1 MDILSNFDSGE
12 IASPLNTYCPLC
24 NHRRNDGCKQSRD
37 GQGWLCLRST
47 SEELTG
53 EDGVRYLRTKALRDQ
68 MGGLYL
74 PAKERIPVRPDRPQT
89 VAADHRLIHR
99 LIWDHASE
107 ELGGRFRQKL
117 TDAAIQDTYYSRYL
131 TTEAIASI
139 ESTIEKDRIQ
149 KDHPRVYN
157 VDQMEAS
164 GFFWENRGMQSPRW
178 RLKIPV
184 GRVLSTFNL
193 QGEFIGIR
201 ANPEVPL
208 WVKKKNKKAKE
219 LQYLQAA
226 RVPPCS
232 KKNDKKTEELEE
244 LKYLQAAGVPLHPYI
259 PRATRERLH
268 QLWANDERYLLVI
281 TEGEDTTEAPAQNL
295 ERLGG
300 LPVVFIG
307 LPGVEGWQGASKS
320 GLLHPELQ
328 RVLARAA
335 QLVLAFDSDIMAKK
349 EVRSAMVR
357 LSNAVMSQLG
367 GRLIPLAA
375 NWPQVLRTE
384 TTLDAKKYGLDDL
397 IGEWVRRGA
406 DVQAVF
412 EKLLAP
418 EQALMVKR
426 TWQRKG
432 TPWTVESLPPLLTV
446 EEAYQATE
454 QSVKEWLTQEGVP
467 RRVIATTPGVGKTE
481 AVARGLFSK
490 MQAWSATGHGVTAH
504 QLQQQIQ
511 VLEGRK
517 NPLITEIE
525 RYGLLKE
532 IREKRKELLHFYQ
545 ETLGGPLL
553 ALFPNLQALYEFQ
566 ARLRHLNGGVD
577 PNWLAIRVGREA
589 PDPTLANDLQ
599 IGHGSL
605 ICGHH
610 EPVSQ
615 VGNQRHS
622 PSALACSTC
631 FWGQAGRCG
640 FLDSI
645 KEAHLA
651 PVVLA
656 TAQAVLNASE
666 EITHFTQVIVDEDLP
681 HHLFEVTEVGQHL
694 PLLIRNLQYGLQ
706 YQFWE
711 ELYEQ
716 PTLEALLTVL
726 IELEVAQTRYRGAS
740 PQERLHISER
750 VTDWIDQER
759 IHPSLTRLRGLR
771 PLRLDMEKREVVAA
785 TYYPWE
791 RPRYQQTE
799 DGPYLHQATYG
810 EEQRLEFE
818 SIPLRVTDA
827 LLETLVQGLVE
838 GLAGANLTFEAVLEP
853 QNAASEGQR
862 TQIAPTASVRLHLY
876 RPHQHLIESLSQSR
890 ILNLDATPNRLLL
903 QAFFPDIQ
911 VEEHQ
916 CELNVEII
924 QFLSAPPGRIAD
936 ERLKDL
942 IPALKVWAKQG
953 PTLLMTHKKGAGL
966 LKQWTAQEPIEGLI
980 AMISA
985 QGESFPASYYGYHDR
1000 AFDDPRMKAAKTM
1013 VLAGAYVPN
1022 LGHLKRLSLM
1032 LQRFLALQ
1040 NRPLPA
1046 CASAQQPYRVQPY
1059 GPEGYELIEAS
1070 PDPLLG
1076 ELIFQERSA
1085 ALIQAINRPRPAR
1098 RADKLRVIL
1107 YRSDPLPAPYNR
1119 YVQVLGSVEELFG
1132 VALPL
1137 KNKAN
1142 AARLLEAWY
1151 RHGEMILAYFIK
1163 YKTLPSAREI
1173 QKLAGGSR
1181 GKAGSI
1187 TRALAWFSAQVL
1199 PHLPNETPSQNLLQQ
1214 ALAKAVQDFYSMDL
1228 VPRQEMLDEDALE
1241 DYWIERY
1248 RQGTA
1253 AQRVVTWL
1261 CTRRLAVELQQKLEA
1276 IQSFI
1281 EVVRALHKPF
1291 RSLPP

>member
-1 MDILSNFDSGE
+1 MH
-12 IASPLNTYCPLC
+12 SPTTTNRCPLC
-24 NHRRNDGCKQSRD
+24 NHRRNDGCKQSR
-37 GQGWLCLRST
+37 GGKGWLCLRS
-47 SEELTG
+47 SAEELTG
-53 EDGVRYLRTKALRDQ
+53 EDGVHYRRTKALRDQ

-89 VAADHRLIHR
+89 VTADHRLIHQ
-99 LIWDHASE
+99 LIWDTASE
-107 ELGGRFRQKL
+107 ELLGRFGQKL
-117 TDAAIQDTYYSRYL
+117 ADAAIQDTYYSRYL
-131 TTEAIASI
+131 SAKAIS
-139 ESTIEKDRIQ
+139 SLDRLVE
-149 KDHPRVYN
+149 HRLHTGVYN
-157 VDQMEAS
+157 EAQVQAS
-164 GFFWENRGMQSPRW
+164 GFFWKNRGMEGPRW
-178 RLKIPV
+178 QLKIPV
-184 GRVLSTFNL
+184 GRVLGVFNL
-193 QGEFIGIR
+193 QGQFVGLR

-208 WVKKKNKKAKE
+208 WIKKKSKKAKE
-219 LQYLQAA
+219 LKYLQSEFVDLRDNPA
-226 RVPPCS
+226 VPHQI
-232 KKNDKKTEELEE
+232 KKKEQKTEEL
-244 LKYLQAAGVPLHPYI
+244 KYIQAKGVPLHPYI
-259 PRATRERLH
+259 PKVTRERLH
-268 QLWANDERYLLVI
+268 QLWANDEPYLLVI

-300 LPVVFIG
+300 LPVIFIG
-307 LPGVEGWQGASKS
+307 LPGVEGWQGASVS

-328 RVLARAA
+328 RVLARAS

-349 EVRSAMVR
+349 EVRGAMVR
-357 LSNAVMSQLG
+357 LGSAVMKQLG

-375 NWPQVLRTE
+375 NWPQLLRSE
-384 TTLDAKKYGLDDL
+384 KELNAKKYGLDDL
-397 IGEWVRRGA
+397 LGECVRRGG

-412 EKLLAP
+412 ELLLAP

-432 TPWTVESLPPLLTV
+432 TPWTVDSLPPLLTV

-490 MQAWSATGHGVTAH
+490 MQAWSAAGHGVTAH

-517 NPLITEIE
+517 TPLMTEIE

-553 ALFPNLQALYEFQ
+553 ALFPNLQALHEFQ

-605 ICGHH
+605 ICAHH

-622 PSALACSTC
+622 PSALACSSC
-631 FWGQAGRCG
+631 FWGQEGRCG

-666 EITHFTQVIVDEDLP
+666 EITHFTQVIIDEDLP
-681 HHLFEVTEVGQHL
+681 HHLYEVTEVGQHL

-740 PQERLHISER
+740 PQERLHTGER
-750 VTDWIDQER
+750 ITDWLDRER

-853 QNAASEGQR
+853 QNAASEGQS
-862 TQIAPTASVRLHLY
+862 TQQTASVRLHLY
-876 RPHQHLIESLSQSR
+876 RPHQHLIEALAQSR
-890 ILNLDATPNRLLL
+890 VLNLDATPNRLLL
-903 QAFFPDIQ
+903 EAFFPDMQ
-911 VEEHQ
+911 VEEHL
-916 CELNVEII
+916 CKLNLEII
-924 QFLSAPPGRIAD
+924 QFLCAPPGRISD

-942 IPALKVWAKQG
+942 IPALRVWAKKG
-953 PTLLMTHKKGAGL
+953 PTLLMTHKKGASL
-966 LKQWTAQEPIEGLI
+966 LGQWTAQEPIEGLI
-980 AMISA
+980 TMSSA

-1000 AFDDPRMKAAKTM
+1000 AFDDPMMKTAKTM

-1032 LQRFLALQ
+1032 LQRFLAIQ

-1070 PDPLLG
+1070 TDSLLG
-1076 ELIFQERSA
+1076 ELIFQERTA
-1085 ALIQAINRPRPAR
+1085 ALLQAINRPRPAR
-1098 RADKLRVIL
+1098 RADTLQVML

-1119 YVQVLGSVEELFG
+1119 YVQVVGSVEELFG

-1151 RHGEMILAYFIK
+1151 RHGETILAFFVR
-1163 YKTLPSAREI
+1163 YKRVPSAREV

-1187 TRALAWFSAQVL
+1187 TRALAWFSSEVF
-1199 PHLPNETPSQNLLQQ
+1199 PNLPNETPSQNLLQQ

-1228 VPRQEMLDEDALE
+1228 APRQEMLDEDVLE

-1248 RQGTA
+1248 RQGNA

-1261 CTRRLAVELQQKLEA
+1261 CTRRLAVKLQQKLEA
-1276 IQSFI
+1276 IQSFV

-1291 RSLPP
+1291 RSSPP

>member
-1 MDILSNFDSGE
+1 MH
-12 IASPLNTYCPLC
+12 SPTTTNRCPLC
-24 NHRRNDGCKQSRD
+24 NHRRNDGCKASRD

-47 SEELTG
+47 AEELTG
-53 EDGVRYLRTKALRDQ
+53 EDGVRYRLTKALRDQ

-74 PAKERIPVRPDRPQT
+74 PAKERTPVRPDKPQT
-89 VAADHRLIHR
+89 VAADHRLIHQ
-99 LIWDHASE
+99 LIWETASE

-117 TDAAIQDTYYSRYL
+117 TDAAIQDAYYSRYL
-131 TTEAIASI
+131 SAEAIASI
-139 ESTIEKDRIQ
+139 ESKIEEGRLQ
-149 KDHPRVYN
+149 GVYN
-157 VDQMEAS
+157 VDQMKAS
-164 GFFWENRGMQSPRW
+164 GFFWENRGMQGPRW

-193 QGEFIGIR
+193 QGEFVGIR

-226 RVPPCS
+226 RVPPGS
-232 KKNDKKTEELEE
+232 KKKDKKTEELEE
-244 LKYLQAAGVPLHPYI
+244 LKYIQAKGVPLHPYI
-259 PRATRERLH
+259 PKATRERLN
-268 QLWANDERYLLVI
+268 QLWANDEPYLLVI

-295 ERLGG
+295 ERLRG

-328 RVLARAA
+328 RVLARAS

-375 NWPQVLRTE
+375 NWPQILRTE
-384 TTLDAKKYGLDDL
+384 TTLNAKKYGLDDL
-397 IGEWVRRGA
+397 LGEWVRRGA

-412 EKLLAP
+412 EQLLAP

-432 TPWTVESLPPLLTV
+432 TPWTVESLPTLLTV

-454 QSVKEWLTQEGVP
+454 QSVKEWLTQEGVL
-467 RRVIATTPGVGKTE
+467 RKVIATTPGVGKTE
-481 AVARGLFSK
+481 AVARQLFSK
-490 MQAWSATGHGVTAH
+490 MQAWSAAGHGLTAY

-517 NPLITEIE
+517 KVPLITEIE

-553 ALFPNLQALYEFQ
+553 ALFPNLQALHEFQ

-599 IGHGSL
+599 VGHGSL
-605 ICGHH
+605 VCAHH

-631 FWGQAGRCG
+631 FWGQEGRCG
-640 FLDSI
+640 FLDSL

-666 EITHFTQVIVDEDLP
+666 EITHFSQVIVDEDLP
-681 HHLFEVTEVGQHL
+681 HHLYEVTEVGQHL

-716 PTLEALLTVL
+716 ETLEALLTVFT
-726 IELEVAQTRYRGAS
+726 ELEVAQTRYRGAS
-740 PQERLHISER
+740 PQERLYSGER
-750 VTDWIDQER
+750 VSDWIDQER
-759 IHPSLTRLRGLR
+759 IHPSLIRLRGLR
-771 PLRLDMEKREVVAA
+771 PLRLDMEKRKVVAA

-791 RPRYQQTE
+791 RPRYQKDE
-799 DGPYLHQATYG
+799 DSSYYLHQVTYG
-810 EEQRLEFE
+810 EEQELAFE

-827 LLETLVQGLVE
+827 LLETLAQGVIG
-838 GLAGANLTFEAVLEP
+838 GLTGANLTFEAVLEP
-853 QNAASEGQR
+853 QNPASVDKP
-862 TQIAPTASVRLHLY
+862 TQIAQTASVRLHLY
-876 RPHQHLIESLSQSR
+876 RPHQHLIEALAQSR
-890 ILNLDATPNRLLL
+890 VLNLDATPNRLLL
-903 QAFFPDIQ
+903 QAFFPDMQ
-911 VEEHQ
+911 VEEHLCQ
-916 CELNVEII
+916 LNIEII
-924 QFLSAPPGRIAD
+924 QFLSAPPGRISD

-953 PTLLMTHKKGAGL
+953 PTLLMTHKKGASIL
-966 LKQWTAQEPIEGLI
+966 EQSTAQEPIEGLI

-1000 AFDDPRMKAAKTM
+1000 AFDDPAMKAAKTM

-1032 LQRFLALQ
+1032 LQRFLVLK

-1098 RADKLRVIL
+1098 RADKLQVML

-1119 YVQVLGSVEELFG
+1119 YVQVVGSVEELFG

-1151 RHGEMILAYFIK
+1151 RHGEMILAFFVK
-1163 YKTLPSAREI
+1163 YKRVPSAREV

-1187 TRALAWFSAQVL
+1187 TRALAWFSAHVL
-1199 PHLPNETPSQNLLQQ
+1199 PHLPNETSSQNLLQQ
-1214 ALAKAVQDFYSMDL
+1214 ALAKAAQDFYSMDL
-1228 VPRQEMLDEDALE
+1228 APRQEMLDEDALE

-1248 RQGTA
+1248 RQGNA

-1276 IQSFI
+1276 IQPFI

>member
-1 MDILSNFDSGE
+1 
-12 IASPLNTYCPLC
+12 
-24 NHRRNDGCKQSRD
+24 
-37 GQGWLCLRST
+37 
-47 SEELTG
+47 LTG

-74 PAKERIPVRPDRPQT
+74 PAKEPTKPNKAQPVT
-89 VAADHRLIHR
+89 ADHRLIHQ
-99 LIWDHASE
+99 LIWDTASE
-107 ELGGRFRQKL
+107 ELLGRFGQKL
-117 TDAAIQDTYYSRYL
+117 ADAAIQDTYYSRYL
-131 TTEAIASI
+131 SAKAIS
-139 ESTIEKDRIQ
+139 SLDRLVE
-149 KDHPRVYN
+149 HRLHTGVYN
-157 VDQMEAS
+157 EAQVQAS
-164 GFFWENRGMQSPRW
+164 GFFWKNRGMEGPRW
-178 RLKIPV
+178 QLKIPV
-184 GRVLSTFNL
+184 GRVLGIFNL
-193 QGEFIGIR
+193 QGQFVGLR

-208 WVKKKNKKAKE
+208 RIKKKSQKAK
-219 LQYLQAA
+219 
-226 RVPPCS
+226 
-232 KKNDKKTEELEE
+232 E
-244 LKYLQAAGVPLHPYI
+244 LKYLQSEFVDLRNNPEVPRQIKKKEQKTEELKYIQAKGVPLHPYI
-259 PRATRERLH
+259 PKVTRERLH
-268 QLWANDERYLLVI
+268 QLWANDEPYLLVI

-307 LPGVEGWQGASKS
+307 LPGVEGWQGASVS

-328 RVLARAA
+328 RVLARAS

-384 TTLDAKKYGLDDL
+384 TTLAAKKYGLDDL
-397 IGEWVRRGA
+397 LGEWVRRGA

-418 EQALMVKR
+418 ERALMVKR

-432 TPWTVESLPPLLTV
+432 TPWTVDSLPPLLTV

-490 MQAWSATGHGVTAH
+490 MQAWSAAGHGVTAH

-553 ALFPNLQALYEFQ
+553 ALFPNLQALHEFQ

-605 ICGHH
+605 ICAHH

-622 PSALACSTC
+622 PSALACSSC
-631 FWGQAGRCG
+631 FWGQEGRCG
-640 FLDSI
+640 FLNSI

-694 PLLIRNLQYGLQ
+694 PLLIRNLQYGLH

-716 PTLEALLTVL
+716 ETLEALLTVL
-726 IELEVAQTRYRGAS
+726 TELEVAQTRYRGAS
-740 PQERLHISER
+740 PQERLYSGER
-750 VTDWIDQER
+750 VTDWIDRER
-759 IHPSLTRLRGLR
+759 IRPSLTRLRGLR

-799 DGPYLHQATYG
+799 EGPYLHQATYG

-838 GLAGANLTFEAVLEP
+838 RLAGANLTFEAVLEP
-853 QNAASEGQR
+853 QNVVSVGQR
-862 TQIAPTASVRLHLY
+862 NQNSQTASVRLHLY
-876 RPHQHLIESLSQSR
+876 RPHQHLIEALAQSR
-890 ILNLDATPNRLLL
+890 VLNLDATPNRLLL
-903 QAFFPDIQ
+903 QAFFPDMQ

-916 CELNVEII
+916 CQLNIEII
-924 QFLSAPPGRIAD
+924 QFLCAPPGRISD

-942 IPALKVWAKQG
+942 IPALRVWAKKG
-953 PTLLMTHKKGAGL
+953 PTLLMTHKKGAAL
-966 LKQWTAQEPIEGLI
+966 LEQSTAQEPIEGLI
-980 AMISA
+980 AMSSA

-1000 AFDDPRMKAAKTM
+1000 AFDDPMMKAAKTM

-1040 NRPLPA
+1040 NRPWQNVLERLPLPA

-1059 GPEGYELIEAS
+1059 GPEGYELIEANT
-1070 PDPLLG
+1070 DPLLG
-1076 ELIFQERSA
+1076 ELVFQERTA
-1085 ALIQAINRPRPAR
+1085 ALLQAINRPRPAR
-1098 RADKLRVIL
+1098 RTDKLQVML

-1119 YVQVLGSVEELFG
+1119 YVQVLSSVEELFG

-1151 RHGEMILAYFIK
+1151 RHGETILAFFIK
-1163 YKTLPSAREI
+1163 HKRLPSAREI

-1199 PHLPNETPSQNLLQQ
+1199 PHLPNETSSQELLQK

-1228 VPRQEMLDEDALE
+1228 APRQERLEEEDALK
-1241 DYWIERY
+1241 DYWVERY
-1248 RQGTA
+1248 RQGNA

-1276 IQSFI
+1276 IQPFV
-1281 EVVRALHKPF
+1281 EVVRVLYRPF

>member
-1 MDILSNFDSGE
+1 MHSSTTT
-12 IASPLNTYCPLC
+12 SRCPLC
-24 NHRRNDGCKQSRD
+24 NHRRNDGCKPSRD
-37 GQGWLCLRST
+37 GHGWLCLRST
-47 SEELTG
+47 AEELTG
-53 EDGVRYLRTKALRDQ
+53 EDGVRYRRTKALRDQ

-74 PAKERIPVRPDRPQT
+74 PAQERIPAKSDKPQP

-99 LIWDHASE
+99 LIWDTASP
-107 ELGGRFRQKL
+107 ELVGRFRQKL
-117 TDAAIQDTYYSRYL
+117 SDAAIRDAYYSRYL
-131 TTEAIASI
+131 SAEAISSLERLVEHRLHIGIYDEA
-139 ESTIEKDRIQ
+139 Q
-149 KDHPRVYN
+149 V
-157 VDQMEAS
+157 QAS
-164 GFFWENRGMQSPRW
+164 GFFQKNRATEGPRW
-178 RLKIPV
+178 QLKIPV
-184 GRVLSTFNL
+184 GRVLGIFNL
-193 QGEFIGIR
+193 QGQFVGLR

-208 WVKKKNKKAKE
+208 RIKQNGQKAK
-219 LQYLQAA
+219 
-226 RVPPCS
+226 
-232 KKNDKKTEELEE
+232 E
-244 LKYLQAAGVPLHPYI
+244 LKYLQAKGVPLHPYI
-259 PRATRERLH
+259 PKATRERLH
-268 QLWANDERYLLVI
+268 HLWTTDSPYLLVI
-281 TEGEDTTEAPAQNL
+281 TEGEDTTESPAQNL

-307 LPGVEGWQGASKS
+307 LPGVDGWQGAS

-328 RVLARAA
+328 RVLARAS

-357 LSNAVMSQLG
+357 LGSAVMSQLG

-375 NWPQVLRTE
+375 NWPQIFRTE
-384 TTLDAKKYGLDDL
+384 TALDAQKYGLDDL
-397 IGEWVRRGA
+397 LGEWVRRGA
-406 DVQAVF
+406 DMQAVF
-412 EKLLAP
+412 EQLLAP
-418 EQALMVKR
+418 ERALMVKR

-432 TPWTVESLPPLLTV
+432 APWTVDSLPPLLTV
-446 EEAYQATE
+446 EEAYRNTE
-454 QSVKEWLTQEGVP
+454 QSVEEWLTKEGVP

-481 AVARGLFSK
+481 AVARQLYTK
-490 MQAWSATGHGVTAH
+490 MQAWSAAGHGVTAH

-553 ALFPNLQALYEFQ
+553 ALFPNLQALHEFQ

-605 ICGHH
+605 ICAHH

-631 FWGQAGRCG
+631 FWGQEGRCG

-681 HHLFEVTEVGQHL
+681 HHLYEVTEVGQHL
-694 PLLIRNLQYGLQ
+694 PLLIRNLQYGLY

-716 PTLEALLTVL
+716 ETLEALLTVL
-726 IELEVAQTRYRGAS
+726 TELEVAQTRYRGAS
-740 PQERLHISER
+740 PQERLHRGER

-759 IHPSLTRLRGLR
+759 IHPSLTCLRGLR
-771 PLRLDMEKREVVAA
+771 PLRLDMEKQEVVAA

-791 RPRYQQTE
+791 SPRYQQTE
-799 DGPYLHQATYG
+799 DCLDSPQDGPQGPRYLHQATYG
-810 EEQRLEFE
+810 EEQQLAFE

-827 LLETLVQGLVE
+827 LLETLVQGVVE
-838 GLAGANLTFEAVLEP
+838 RLAGANLTFEAILEP
-853 QNAASEGQR
+853 QNASPESQR
-862 TQIAPTASVRLHLY
+862 TQKASVRLHLY
-876 RPHQHLIESLSQSR
+876 RPHQHLIEALAQSQV
-890 ILNLDATPNRLLL
+890 LNLDATPNRLLL
-903 QAFFPDIQ
+903 QAFFPDMQ
-911 VEEHQ
+911 VEEHLCQ
-916 CELNVEII
+916 LNIEII
-924 QFLSAPPGRIAD
+924 QFLCAPPGRISD

-942 IPALKVWAKQG
+942 IPALRVWARKG
-953 PTLLMTHKKGAGL
+953 PTLLMTHKNGASVIE
-966 LKQWTAQEPIEGLI
+966 QSTAQEPIEGLI

-985 QGESFPASYYGYHDR
+985 QGESFPSSYYGYHDR
-1000 AFDDPRMKAAKTM
+1000 AFDDPAMKAAKTM

-1022 LGHLKRLSLM
+1022 LGHLRRLSLM
-1032 LQRFLALQ
+1032 LQRFLAIQ

-1046 CASAQQPYRVQPY
+1046 CASADQPYRVQPY
-1059 GPEGYELIEAS
+1059 GPEGYELIEANT
-1070 PDPLLG
+1070 DPLLG
-1076 ELIFQERSA
+1076 ELVFQERTA
-1085 ALIQAINRPRPAR
+1085 ALLQAINRPRPAR
-1098 RADKLRVIL
+1098 RADTLQVML

-1119 YVQVLGSVEELFG
+1119 YVKVLGSVEELFG

-1142 AARLLEAWY
+1142 TARLLEAWY

-1187 TRALAWFSAQVL
+1187 TRALAWFSAEVL
-1199 PHLPNETPSQNLLQQ
+1199 PNLPNETSSQNLLQQ

-1228 VPRQEMLDEDALE
+1228 VPRQEVLNEDVLE

-1248 RQGTA
+1248 RQGNA

-1261 CTRRLAVELQQKLEA
+1261 CTRRLAMELQQKLEA

-1281 EVVRALHKPF
+1281 EVVRALYKPF
-1291 RSLPP
+1291 RSSPP

>member
-1 MDILSNFDSGE
+1 MHSSITTNR
-12 IASPLNTYCPLC
+12 CPLC
-24 NHRRNDGCKQSRD
+24 NHRRNDGCKPSRD
-37 GQGWLCLRST
+37 AQGWLCLRST
-47 SEELTG
+47 AEELTG
-53 EDGVRYLRTKALRDQ
+53 EDGVRYRRTKALRDG

-74 PAKERIPVRPDRPQT
+74 PVKERISAKPDKPQP

-99 LIWDHASE
+99 LIWDTASPE
-107 ELGGRFRQKL
+107 ILGRFRQKL
-117 TDAAIQDTYYSRYL
+117 CDAAIQDAYYSRYL
-131 TTEAIASI
+131 SAEAIASLERLVEHRLYLGI
-139 ESTIEKDRIQ
+139 YGEAQ
-149 KDHPRVYN
+149 V
-157 VDQMEAS
+157 QAS
-164 GFFWENRGMQSPRW
+164 GFFQKNRAIEGPRW
-178 RLKIPV
+178 QLKIPV
-184 GRVLSTFNL
+184 GRVLGIFNL
-193 QGEFIGIR
+193 QGQFVGIR

-208 WVKKKNKKAKE
+208 RIKQKGQKVK
-219 LQYLQAA
+219 
-226 RVPPCS
+226 
-232 KKNDKKTEELEE
+232 E
-244 LKYLQAAGVPLHPYI
+244 LKYLQAKGVPLHPYI
-259 PRATRERLH
+259 PKVTRERLH
-268 QLWANDERYLLVI
+268 QLWAKDESYLLVI

-307 LPGVEGWQGASKS
+307 LPGVDGWQGTSAS

-328 RVLARAA
+328 RVLARAS

-375 NWPQVLRTE
+375 NWPQVLRSETE
-384 TTLDAKKYGLDDL
+384 LDAKKYGLDDL
-397 IGEWVRRGA
+397 LGEWVRREA

-412 EKLLAP
+412 EQLLAP

-432 TPWTVESLPPLLTV
+432 TPWTVESLPSLLTV

-454 QSVKEWLTQEGVP
+454 QSVQEWLAQEGIP

-481 AVARGLFSK
+481 AVARQLFTK
-490 MQAWSATGHGVTAH
+490 MQDWSAAGHGLTAY
-504 QLQQQIQ
+504 QVQQQIQ
-511 VLEGRK
+511 ILEGRK
-517 NPLITEIE
+517 KVPLITEIE
-525 RYGLLKE
+525 SYGLLKE

-553 ALFPNLQALYEFQ
+553 ALFPNLQALHEFQ

-589 PDPTLANDLQ
+589 PDLTLANDLQ

-605 ICGHH
+605 ICAHH
-610 EPVSQ
+610 EPVAE

-631 FWGQAGRCG
+631 FWGQEGRCG

-666 EITHFTQVIVDEDLP
+666 EITHFSQVIVDEDLP
-681 HHLFEVTEVGQHL
+681 HHLYEVTEVGQHL

-716 PTLEALLTVL
+716 EALEALLTVL
-726 IELEVAQTRYRGAS
+726 TELEVAQTRYRGAS
-740 PQERLHISER
+740 PQERLRSGER
-750 VTDWIDQER
+750 ITDWIDQER

-771 PLRLDMEKREVVAA
+771 PLRLDMEKQEIVAA

-791 RPRYQQTE
+791 RPRYQQIE

-810 EEQRLEFE
+810 EEQQLAFE

-827 LLETLVQGLVE
+827 LLETLVQGVVE
-838 GLAGANLTFEAVLEP
+838 DLAGANLTFEAILEP
-853 QNAASEGQR
+853 QNVVSEGQR
-862 TQIAPTASVRLHLY
+862 TQSSQTALVRLHLY
-876 RPHQHLIESLSQSR
+876 RPHQHLIEALAQSR
-890 ILNLDATPNRLLL
+890 VLNLDATPNRLLL
-903 QAFFPDIQ
+903 QAFFPDMQ
-911 VEEHQ
+911 VEEHLCQ
-916 CELNVEII
+916 LNIEII
-924 QFLSAPPGRIAD
+924 QFLCAPPGRISD

-942 IPALKVWAKQG
+942 IPALRVWARKG
-953 PTLLMTHKKGAGL
+953 PTLLMTHKKGASL
-966 LKQWTAQEPIEGLI
+966 LEQSIAQEPIEGLI
-980 AMISA
+980 AMATA
-985 QGESFPASYYGYHDR
+985 QGESLPSSYYGYHDR
-1000 AFDDPRMKAAKTM
+1000 AFDDPMMKAAKSM

-1040 NRPLPA
+1040 NRPWQNVLERLPLPT

-1070 PDPLLG
+1070 TDPLLG
-1076 ELIFQERSA
+1076 ELIYQERSA
-1085 ALIQAINRPRPAR
+1085 ALLQAINRPRPAR
-1098 RADKLRVIL
+1098 RTDRLQVIL

-1119 YVQVLGSVEELFG
+1119 YVQVVGS
-1132 VALPL
+1132 L
-1137 KNKAN
+1137 KNC
-1142 AARLLEAWY
+1142 
-1151 RHGEMILAYFIK
+1151 LA
-1163 YKTLPSAREI
+1163 
-1173 QKLAGGSR
+1173 
-1181 GKAGSI
+1181 
-1187 TRALAWFSAQVL
+1187 
-1199 PHLPNETPSQNLLQQ
+1199 
-1214 ALAKAVQDFYSMDL
+1214 
-1228 VPRQEMLDEDALE
+1228 
-1241 DYWIERY
+1241 
-1248 RQGTA
+1248 
-1253 AQRVVTWL
+1253 
-1261 CTRRLAVELQQKLEA
+1261 
-1276 IQSFI
+1276 
-1281 EVVRALHKPF
+1281 
-1291 RSLPP
+1291 

>member
-1 MDILSNFDSGE
+1 MHSTSTTNR
-12 IASPLNTYCPLC
+12 CPLC
-24 NHRRNDGCKQSRD
+24 NHRRNDGCKPTRERE
-37 GQGWLCLRST
+37 GWLCLRST
-47 SEELTG
+47 AEELTG
-53 EDGVRYLRTKALRDQ
+53 EDGIRYRRTKALRDQ

-74 PAKERIPVRPDRPQT
+74 PAKERITTKLDSPQPVDI
-89 VAADHRLIHR
+89 DYRLIHR
-99 LIWDHASE
+99 LIWDTASP
-107 ELGGRFRQKL
+107 ELLGRFPEKL
-117 TDAAIQDTYYSRYL
+117 AEAQIEDAYYSRYL
-131 TTEAIASI
+131 SSEAI
-139 ESTIEKDRIQ
+139 STLERLVEHRLRIG
-149 KDHPRVYN
+149 VYN
-157 VDQMEAS
+157 EAQVQAS
-164 GFFWENRGMQSPRW
+164 GFFQKNRGIEGPRW
-178 RLKIPV
+178 QLRIPV
-184 GRVLSTFNL
+184 GRVLGIFNL
-193 QGEFIGIR
+193 QGQFVGLR

-208 WVKKKNKKAKE
+208 RIKQKGKKAK
-219 LQYLQAA
+219 
-226 RVPPCS
+226 
-232 KKNDKKTEELEE
+232 E
-244 LKYLQAAGVPLHPYI
+244 LKYLQAKGVPLHPYI
-259 PRATRERLH
+259 PKVTRERLH
-268 QLWANDERYLLVI
+268 QLWANDEPYLLVI

-295 ERLGG
+295 ERLGD

-307 LPGVEGWQGASKS
+307 LPGVDGWQGPSKT

-328 RVLARAA
+328 RVLARAS
-335 QLVLAFDSDIMAKK
+335 QLVFGFDSDIMAKK

-357 LSNAVMSQLG
+357 LSNAVMSQFE

-375 NWPQVLRTE
+375 NWPQVLRTN
-384 TTLDAKKYGLDDL
+384 TALAAHKYGLDDL
-397 IGEWVRRGA
+397 LGEWVRWGW

-412 EKLLAP
+412 EQLLAP
-418 EQALMVKR
+418 ERALMVKR

-432 TPWTVESLPPLLTV
+432 ASWTVDSLPDLLTV

-454 QSVKEWLTQEGVP
+454 QSVKEWLVREGVP

-481 AVARGLFSK
+481 ALARQLFNK
-490 MQAWSATGHGVTAH
+490 MQEWSQAGHGLTAY

-517 NPLITEIE
+517 KVPLISEIE
-525 RYGLLKE
+525 SYVILKE
-532 IREKRKELLHFYQ
+532 IREARKELLHFYQ

-553 ALFPNLQALYEFQ
+553 VLFPNLQALDEFQ
-566 ARLRHLNGGVD
+566 ARLRHLNGGTD

-589 PDPTLANDLQ
+589 PDPTFANDLQ
-599 IGHGSL
+599 VGHGSL
-605 ICGHH
+605 VCAHH

-631 FWGQAGRCG
+631 FWGQEGRCG

-666 EITHFTQVIVDEDLP
+666 EITHFSQVIIDEDLP
-681 HHLFEVTEVGQHL
+681 HHLYEATEVGQHL
-694 PLLIRNLQYGLQ
+694 PLLTRNLYYGLQ

-716 PTLEALLTVL
+716 ETLEALLAVFT
-726 IELEVAQTRYRGAS
+726 ELEVAQARYRGAS
-740 PQERLHISER
+740 PQERLRIGER

-759 IHPSLTRLRGLR
+759 IRPSLIRMRGLR
-771 PLRLDMEKREVVAA
+771 PLRLDMEKKEVVAA

-799 DGPYLHQATYG
+799 DGPYVHQATYG
-810 EEQRLEFE
+810 EEQQLAFE

-853 QNAASEGQR
+853 QNGVSGDQR
-862 TQIAPTASVRLHLY
+862 TQITSVRLHLY
-876 RPHQHLIESLSQSR
+876 RPHQHLIEALAQSR
-890 ILNLDATPNRLLL
+890 VLNLDATPNRLLL
-903 QAFFPDIQ
+903 QAFFPDMQ

-916 CELNVEII
+916 CQLNIEII

-942 IPALKVWAKQG
+942 IPALKVWSKQG

-966 LKQWTAQEPIEGLI
+966 LDQWTAQEPIEGLI
-980 AMISA
+980 TMSSA

-1000 AFDDPRMKAAKTM
+1000 AFDDPIMKAAKTM
-1013 VLAGAYVPN
+1013 VLAGAFIPN

-1046 CASAQQPYRVQPY
+1046 AALQPYRVQPY
-1059 GPEGYELIEAS
+1059 GPEGYELIEAMT
-1070 PDPLLG
+1070 DPLLG
-1076 ELIFQERSA
+1076 ELIYQERSA
-1085 ALIQAINRPRPAR
+1085 ALLQAINRPRPAR
-1098 RADKLRVIL
+1098 RTDTLQVML

-1119 YVQVLGSVEELFG
+1119 YVQVVGSVEELFG

-1151 RHGEMILAYFIK
+1151 RHGETILAFFIK
-1163 YKTLPSAREI
+1163 YKRLPSAREI

-1187 TRALAWFSAQVL
+1187 TRALAWFSSQVL
-1199 PHLPNETPSQNLLQQ
+1199 PHLPNETSSQNLLQQ
-1214 ALAKAVQDFYSMDL
+1214 ALARAVQDFYSMN
-1228 VPRQEMLDEDALE
+1228 QEPTVKHLEEDDFE
-1241 DYWIERY
+1241 DYWVERY
-1248 RQGTA
+1248 RQGNA

-1261 CTRRLAVELQQKLEA
+1261 CTRRLAVELQQQLET
-1276 IQSFI
+1276 IQPFI

>member
-1 MDILSNFDSGE
+1 MHFPTTTNR
-12 IASPLNTYCPLC
+12 CPLC
-24 NHRRNDGCKQSRD
+24 NHRRNDGCKPSRD
-37 GQGWLCLRST
+37 GQGWLCLRS
-47 SEELTG
+47 SAEELPG
-53 EDGVRYLRTKALRDQ
+53 EDGVHYRRTKALRDQ

-74 PAKERIPVRPDRPQT
+74 PAKERIPASLDRPQP

-99 LIWDHASE
+99 LIWDNASE
-107 ELGGRFRQKL
+107 ELGGRFPEKL
-117 TDAAIQDTYYSRYL
+117 AEAQIQDAYYSRYL
-131 TTEAIASI
+131 SAEAIASL
-139 ESTIEKDRIQ
+139 ERLVEHRLHSG
-149 KDHPRVYN
+149 VYN
-157 VDQMEAS
+157 EAQVQAS
-164 GFFWENRGMQSPRW
+164 GFFQKNRRMEGSRW
-178 RLKIPV
+178 QLKIPV
-184 GRVLSTFNL
+184 GRVLGIFNL
-193 QGEFIGIR
+193 QGQFVGIR

-208 WVKKKNKKAKE
+208 RIKQKGQKAK
-219 LQYLQAA
+219 
-226 RVPPCS
+226 
-232 KKNDKKTEELEE
+232 E
-244 LKYLQAAGVPLHPYI
+244 LKYLQAKEVPLHPYI
-259 PRATRERLH
+259 PKATRERLQ
-268 QLWANDERYLLVI
+268 QLWANNEPYLLVI

-300 LPVVFIG
+300 LPVIFIG
-307 LPGVEGWQGASKS
+307 LPGVDGWQGASKS

-328 RVLARAA
+328 RVLARAS
-335 QLVLAFDSDIMAKK
+335 QLVFGFDSDIMAKK

-357 LSNAVMSQLG
+357 LSNAVMSQFE

-375 NWPQVLRTE
+375 NWPQIFRTN
-384 TTLDAKKYGLDDL
+384 TALAAQKYGLDDL
-397 IGEWVRRGA
+397 LGEWTHQGW

-412 EKLLAP
+412 EQLLAP
-418 EQALMVKR
+418 ERALMVKR

-432 TPWTVESLPPLLTV
+432 TPWTVESLPELLTV

-467 RRVIATTPGVGKTE
+467 RRVIATTAGVGKTE
-481 AVARGLFSK
+481 AVARQLFSK
-490 MQAWSATGHGVTAH
+490 MRRWEAAGHGVTAH
-504 QLQQQIQ
+504 QLQQEIQI
-511 VLEGRK
+511 LEARK
-517 NPLITEIE
+517 KVPLISEIE
-525 RYGLLKE
+525 RYGLIKE
-532 IREKRKELLHFYQ
+532 IREKRKELLRFYQ
-545 ETLGGPLL
+545 ETLGGPVL
-553 ALFPNLQALYEFQ
+553 ALFANLKALHECQ
-566 ARLRHLNGGVD
+566 ARIRQLNGGTD
-577 PNWLAIRVGREA
+577 PSWLAIRVGREA

-605 ICGHH
+605 VCAHH

-631 FWGQAGRCG
+631 FWGQEGRCG

-656 TAQAVLNASE
+656 TSQAVLNASE
-666 EITHFTQVIVDEDLP
+666 EITHFSQVIVDEDLP
-681 HHLFEVTEVGQHL
+681 HHLYEMTEVGQHL

-716 PTLEALLTVL
+716 EILAALLAVFT
-726 IELEVAQTRYRGAS
+726 ELEVAQTRYRGAS
-740 PQERLHISER
+740 PQERLLSGER
-750 VTDWIDQER
+750 VSDWIDRER
-759 IHPSLTRLRGLR
+759 IRSSLTRLRGLR

-810 EEQRLEFE
+810 EEQQLAFE

-827 LLETLVQGLVE
+827 LLETLVQGVME
-838 GLAGANLTFEAVLEP
+838 GLAGANLTLEAVLEP
-853 QNAASEGQR
+853 QNVVSESQR
-862 TQIAPTASVRLHLY
+862 AQQTASVRLHLY
-876 RPHQHLIESLSQSR
+876 RPHQHLIEALAQSR
-890 ILNLDATPNRLLL
+890 VLNLDATPNRLLL
-903 QAFFPDIQ
+903 QAFFPDMQ
-911 VEEHQ
+911 VEEHLCQ
-916 CELNVEII
+916 LNIEII
-924 QFLSAPPGRIAD
+924 QFLCAPPGRISD

-942 IPALKVWAKQG
+942 IPALRVWARKG
-953 PTLLMTHKKGAGL
+953 PTLLMTHKKGASIL
-966 LKQWTAQEPIEGLI
+966 EQSTAQEPIEGLI

-1000 AFDDPRMKAAKTM
+1000 AFDDPAMKAAKTM

-1022 LGHLKRLSLM
+1022 IGHLKRLSLM
-1032 LQRFLALQ
+1032 LQRYLAQQ

-1046 CASAQQPYRVQPY
+1046 CASINQPYRVQPY
-1059 GPEGYELIEAS
+1059 GPEGYELIEAMT
-1070 PDPLLG
+1070 DPLLG
-1076 ELIFQERSA
+1076 ELIYQERSA

-1098 RADKLRVIL
+1098 RTDKLQVIL

-1119 YVQVLGSVEELFG
+1119 YVQVVGSVEELFG

-1151 RHGEMILAYFIK
+1151 RHGEMILAFFIK
-1163 YKTLPSAREI
+1163 YKRVPSAREV

-1187 TRALAWFSAQVL
+1187 TRALAWFSAEIL
-1199 PHLPNETPSQNLLQQ
+1199 PNLPNETSSQNLLQQ

-1228 VPRQEMLDEDALE
+1228 APRQEMLEEDALE
-1241 DYWIERY
+1241 DYWVERY
-1248 RQGTA
+1248 RQGNA

-1276 IQSFI
+1276 IQPFI

>member
-1 MDILSNFDSGE
+1 MH
-12 IASPLNTYCPLC
+12 SPTTTNLCPLC
-24 NHRRNDGCKQSRD
+24 NHRRKDGCKPSR
-37 GQGWLCLRST
+37 GGKGWLCLRST

-74 PAKERIPVRPDRPQT
+74 PAKEPAKSNKPQPLT
-89 VAADHRLIHR
+89 ADHRLIHH
-99 LIWDHASE
+99 LIWDNASE

-131 TTEAIASI
+131 SADAIASI
-139 ESTIEKDRIQ
+139 ESKIEEGRVLG
-149 KDHPRVYN
+149 VYN
-157 VDQMEAS
+157 ADQMKAS
-164 GFFWENRGMQSPRW
+164 GFFKINRGTAGSLWQ
-178 RLKIPV
+178 LKIPV
-184 GRVLSTFNL
+184 GRVLGIFNL
-193 QGEFIGIR
+193 QGQFVGIR

-208 WVKKKNKKAKE
+208 RIKQKGQKAK
-219 LQYLQAA
+219 
-226 RVPPCS
+226 
-232 KKNDKKTEELEE
+232 E

-259 PRATRERLH
+259 PKVTRERLH
-268 QLWANDERYLLVI
+268 QLWANDEPYLLVI

-307 LPGVEGWQGASKS
+307 LPGVDGWQGASKS

-328 RVLARAA
+328 RVLAKAS

-397 IGEWVRRGA
+397 LGEWVRRGK

-418 EQALMVKR
+418 ERALMVKR

-432 TPWTVESLPPLLTV
+432 KPWIIESLPALLTV

-481 AVARGLFSK
+481 AVARQLFLK
-490 MQAWSATGHGVTAH
+490 MQKWSAAGHGLTAY

-511 VLEGRK
+511 ILEGRK
-517 NPLITEIE
+517 KVPLITEIE

-553 ALFPNLQALYEFQ
+553 ALFPNLQALHEFQ

-605 ICGHH
+605 ICAHH

-631 FWGQAGRCG
+631 FWGQEGRCG
-640 FLDSI
+640 FLDSL

-666 EITHFTQVIVDEDLP
+666 EITHFSQVIVDEDLP
-681 HHLFEVTEVGQHL
+681 HHLYEVTEVGQHL

-716 PTLEALLTVL
+716 ETLEALLTVL
-726 IELEVAQTRYRGAS
+726 TELEVAQTRYWGAS
-740 PQERLHISER
+740 PQERLHSGER

-759 IHPSLTRLRGLR
+759 ILPSLTRLRGLR

-810 EEQRLEFE
+810 EEQQLAFE

-827 LLETLVQGLVE
+827 LLETLVQGVVE
-838 GLAGANLTFEAVLEP
+838 NLAGANLTFEAVLEP
-853 QNAASEGQR
+853 QNPTSVDKT
-862 TQIAPTASVRLHLY
+862 TQNFQTASVRLHLY
-876 RPHQHLIESLSQSR
+876 RPHTHLIEALAQSR
-890 ILNLDATPNRLLL
+890 VLNLDATPNRLLL
-903 QAFFPDIQ
+903 QAFLPDMQ

-916 CELNVEII
+916 CQLNIEII
-924 QFLSAPPGRIAD
+924 QFLCAPPGRISD

-942 IPALKVWAKQG
+942 IPALRVWAKKG
-953 PTLLMTHKKGAGL
+953 PTLLMTHKKGASL
-966 LKQWTAQEPIEGLI
+966 LEQSTAHEPIEGLI

-1000 AFDDPRMKAAKTM
+1000 AFDDPMMKAAKTM

-1059 GPEGYELIEAS
+1059 GPEGYELIEAMT
-1070 PDPLLG
+1070 DPLLG
-1076 ELIFQERSA
+1076 ELIYQERSA
-1085 ALIQAINRPRPAR
+1085 ALLQRLTVL
-1098 RADKLRVIL
+1098 D
-1107 YRSDPLPAPYNR
+1107 LP
-1119 YVQVLGSVEELFG
+1119 VE
-1132 VALPL
+1132 P
-1137 KNKAN
+1137 
-1142 AARLLEAWY
+1142 
-1151 RHGEMILAYFIK
+1151 IK
-1163 YKTLPSAREI
+1163 YKSCSIAVTLSQRP
-1173 QKLAGGSR
+1173 
-1181 GKAGSI
+1181 I
-1187 TRALAWFSAQVL
+1187 TVMS
-1199 PHLPNETPSQNLLQQ
+1199 
-1214 ALAKAVQDFYSMDL
+1214 K
-1228 VPRQEMLDEDALE
+1228 
-1241 DYWIERY
+1241 
-1248 RQGTA
+1248 
-1253 AQRVVTWL
+1253 
-1261 CTRRLAVELQQKLEA
+1261 
-1276 IQSFI
+1276 
-1281 EVVRALHKPF
+1281 
-1291 RSLPP
+1291 

>member
-1 MDILSNFDSGE
+1 MH
-12 IASPLNTYCPLC
+12 SPTTTNRCPLC
-24 NHRRNDGCKQSRD
+24 NHRRNDGCKASRD

-47 SEELTG
+47 AEELTG
-53 EDGVRYLRTKALRDQ
+53 EDGVRYRLTKALRDQ

-74 PAKERIPVRPDRPQT
+74 PAKERTPVRPDKPQT
-89 VAADHRLIHR
+89 VIADHRLIHQ
-99 LIWDHASE
+99 LIWDNASE

-117 TDAAIQDTYYSRYL
+117 ADAAIQDTYYSRYL
-131 TTEAIASI
+131 SAKAIVSI
-139 ESTIEKDRIQ
+139 ESKIEEGRILG
-149 KDHPRVYN
+149 VYN
-157 VDQMEAS
+157 VDQIKAS
-164 GFFWENRGMQSPRW
+164 GFFKINRGTVGPLWQ
-178 RLKIPV
+178 LKIPV
-184 GRVLSTFNL
+184 GRVLGIFNL
-193 QGEFIGIR
+193 QGQFVGIR

-208 WVKKKNKKAKE
+208 RIKQKGQKAK
-219 LQYLQAA
+219 
-226 RVPPCS
+226 
-232 KKNDKKTEELEE
+232 E

-259 PRATRERLH
+259 PKVTQERLH
-268 QLWANDERYLLVI
+268 QLWANDEPYLLVI

-307 LPGVEGWQGASKS
+307 LPGVDGWQGASKS

-328 RVLARAA
+328 RVLARAS

-375 NWPQVLRTE
+375 NWPQVLRTKTE
-384 TTLDAKKYGLDDL
+384 LNAKKYGLDDL
-397 IGEWVRRGA
+397 LGEWVRRGA

-412 EKLLAP
+412 EQLLAP
-418 EQALMVKR
+418 ERALMVKR

-432 TPWTVESLPPLLTV
+432 TPWTVESLPDLLTV

-454 QSVKEWLTQEGVP
+454 QSVKEWLNQDGVP
-467 RRVIATTPGVGKTE
+467 RRVIATTAGVGKTE
-481 AVARGLFSK
+481 AVARQLFTK
-490 MQAWSATGHGVTAH
+490 MRRWEAAGHRLTAD
-504 QLQQQIQ
+504 QLQQEIQ
-511 VLEGRK
+511 VLEARK
-517 NPLITEIE
+517 KVPLISEIE
-525 RYGLLKE
+525 RYGLIKE
-532 IREKRKELLHFYQ
+532 IREKRKELLNFYQ

-553 ALFPNLQALYEFQ
+553 ALFPNLQALHEFQ

-605 ICGHH
+605 VCAHH

-631 FWGQAGRCG
+631 FWGQEGRCG
-640 FLDSI
+640 FLDSL

-666 EITHFTQVIVDEDLP
+666 EITHFSQVIVDEDLP
-681 HHLFEVTEVGQHL
+681 HHLYEATEVGQHL

-716 PTLEALLTVL
+716 EILEALLIVL
-726 IELEVAQTRYRGAS
+726 TELEVAQTRYRGAS
-740 PQERLHISER
+740 PQERLHIGER

-759 IHPSLTRLRGLR
+759 IHASLTRLRGLR

-827 LLETLVQGLVE
+827 LLETLVQGVVE

-853 QNAASEGQR
+853 QNVVHEGQR
-862 TQIAPTASVRLHLY
+862 TQNSQTASVRLHLY
-876 RPHQHLIESLSQSR
+876 RPHQHLIEALAQSR
-890 ILNLDATPNRLLL
+890 VLNLDATPNRLLL
-903 QAFFPDIQ
+903 QAFFPDMQ
-911 VEEHQ
+911 VEEHL
-916 CELNVEII
+916 CKLNLEII
-924 QFLSAPPGRIAD
+924 QFLCAPPGRISD

-942 IPALKVWAKQG
+942 IPALRVWAKKG
-953 PTLLMTHKKGAGL
+953 PTLLMTHKKGASL
-966 LKQWTAQEPIEGLI
+966 LEQSTSQEPIEGLI

-1000 AFDDPRMKAAKTM
+1000 AFDDPMMKAAKTM

-1040 NRPLPA
+1040 NRPLPS

-1070 PDPLLG
+1070 SDPLLG
-1076 ELIFQERSA
+1076 ELIYQERSA

-1098 RADKLRVIL
+1098 RADKLQVML

-1119 YVQVLGSVEELFG
+1119 YVQVVGSIEELFG

-1151 RHGEMILAYFIK
+1151 RHGEMILAFFVK
-1163 YKTLPSAREI
+1163 YKRVPSAREV

-1199 PHLPNETPSQNLLQQ
+1199 PHLPNETSSQELLQQ
-1214 ALAKAVQDFYSMDL
+1214 ALAKAALDFYSMDL
-1228 VPRQEMLDEDALE
+1228 APRQEMLDEDALE
-1241 DYWIERY
+1241 DYWVERY
-1248 RQGTA
+1248 RQGKA

-1261 CTRRLAVELQQKLEA
+1261 CTRRLAVGIQQKLEA
-1276 IQSFI
+1276 IQPFI
-1281 EVVRALHKPF
+1281 EVVRTLHEPF
-1291 RSLPP
+1291 RSLQNVLKRLPLPP

>member
-1 MDILSNFDSGE
+1 MQ
-12 IASPLNTYCPLC
+12 SPTTTNCCPLC
-24 NHRRNDGCKQSRD
+24 NHRRKDGCKPSR
-37 GQGWLCLRST
+37 GGKGWLCLRST
-47 SEELTG
+47 AEELIG
-53 EDGVRYLRTKALRDQ
+53 EDGVRYHRTKALRDQ

-74 PAKERIPVRPDRPQT
+74 PAKDKERTTARQERAQPT
-89 VAADHRLIHR
+89 ADHRLIHQ
-99 LIWDHASE
+99 LIWDTASE

-131 TTEAIASI
+131 SAEAIASI
-139 ESTIEKDRIQ
+139 ESKIEEGRI
-149 KDHPRVYN
+149 KGVYN
-157 VDQMEAS
+157 VDQMNAS
-164 GFFWENRGMQSPRW
+164 GFFKINRGTAGPLWQ
-178 RLKIPV
+178 LKIPV
-184 GRVLSTFNL
+184 GRVLGIFNL
-193 QGEFIGIR
+193 QGEFVGIR

-208 WVKKKNKKAKE
+208 RIKQKGQKAK
-219 LQYLQAA
+219 
-226 RVPPCS
+226 
-232 KKNDKKTEELEE
+232 E
-244 LKYLQAAGVPLHPYI
+244 LKYLQAQGVPLHPYI
-259 PRATRERLH
+259 PRVTQERLH
-268 QLWANDERYLLVI
+268 QLWTNDEPYLLVI

-307 LPGVEGWQGASKS
+307 LPGVDGWQGASKS

-328 RVLARAA
+328 RVLARAS

-375 NWPQVLRTE
+375 NWPQVLQTE

-397 IGEWVRRGA
+397 LGEWVRRGA
-406 DVQAVF
+406 DVQALF

-432 TPWTVESLPPLLTV
+432 TPWTVEALPDLLTV

-481 AVARGLFSK
+481 AVARQLFSK
-490 MQAWSATGHGVTAH
+490 MQAWSAEGHGLTAY
-504 QLQQQIQ
+504 QIQQQIQ

-517 NPLITEIE
+517 KVPLISEIE

-553 ALFPNLQALYEFQ
+553 ALFPNLQALHEFQ

-605 ICGHH
+605 ICAHH

-631 FWGQAGRCG
+631 FWGQEGRCG

-666 EITHFTQVIVDEDLP
+666 EITHFTQVIIDEDLP

-694 PLLIRNLQYGLQ
+694 PLLIRNLQYGLH

-726 IELEVAQTRYRGAS
+726 TELEVAQTRYRGAS
-740 PQERLHISER
+740 PQERLHSGER
-750 VTDWIDQER
+750 VTDWLDQGR
-759 IHPSLTRLRGLR
+759 INPSLTRLRGLR

-791 RPRYQQTE
+791 RPRYQQDE
-799 DGPYLHQATYG
+799 DSSYYLHQVTYG
-810 EEQRLEFE
+810 EEQELAFE

-827 LLETLVQGLVE
+827 LLETLVQGVVE

-853 QNAASEGQR
+853 QNVDSVGQR
-862 TQIAPTASVRLHLY
+862 TQISQTASVRLHLY
-876 RPHQHLIESLSQSR
+876 RPHQHLIEALAQSR
-890 ILNLDATPNRLLL
+890 VLNLDATPNRLLL
-903 QAFFPDIQ
+903 QAFFPDMQ
-911 VEEHQ
+911 VEEHL
-916 CELNVEII
+916 CKLNLEII
-924 QFLSAPPGRIAD
+924 QFLCAPPGRISD

-942 IPALKVWAKQG
+942 IPALRVWAKKG
-953 PTLLMTHKKGAGL
+953 PTLLMTHKKGASL
-966 LKQWTAQEPIEGLI
+966 LEQSTAQEPIKGLI

-1000 AFDDPRMKAAKTM
+1000 AFDDPAMKAAKTM

-1032 LQRFLALQ
+1032 LQRFLAIH

-1070 PDPLLG
+1070 TDPLLG
-1076 ELIFQERSA
+1076 ELIFQERTA
-1085 ALIQAINRPRPAR
+1085 ALLQAINRPRPAR
-1098 RADKLRVIL
+1098 RTDKLQVIL

-1119 YVQVLGSVEELFG
+1119 YVSVLGSVEELFG

-1142 AARLLEAWY
+1142 AARLLEAWH
-1151 RHGEMILAYFIK
+1151 RHGEMILAFFIK
-1163 YKTLPSAREI
+1163 YKRLPSAREI

-1187 TRALAWFSAQVL
+1187 TRALAWFSSEVL
-1199 PHLPNETPSQNLLQQ
+1199 PNLPNETSSQNLLQQ

-1228 VPRQEMLDEDALE
+1228 APRQEMLEEDALE

-1248 RQGTA
+1248 RQGNA
-1253 AQRVVTWL
+1253 SQRVVTWL
-1261 CTRRLAVELQQKLEA
+1261 CTRRLGVELQQKLEA
-1276 IQSFI
+1276 IQPFV

>member
-1 MDILSNFDSGE
+1 VK
-12 IASPLNTYCPLC
+12 SPPTANYCPLC
-24 NHRRNDGCKQSRD
+24 NHRRKDSCKPSRD
-37 GQGWLCLRST
+37 GQGWLCLRS
-47 SEELTG
+47 SAEELTG
-53 EDGVRYLRTKALRDQ
+53 EDGARY
-68 MGGLYL
+68 
-74 PAKERIPVRPDRPQT
+74 
-89 VAADHRLIHR
+89 RLIHR
-99 LIWDHASE
+99 LIWDNASE
-107 ELGGRFRQKL
+107 ELLGRFGQKL
-117 TDAAIQDTYYSRYL
+117 ADAAIQDTYYSRYL
-131 TTEAIASI
+131 TAEAIASLERLVEHRLYI
-139 ESTIEKDRIQ
+139 G
-149 KDHPRVYN
+149 VYN
-157 VDQMEAS
+157 AAQVQAS
-164 GFFWENRGMQSPRW
+164 GFFWKNRGMQGPRW

-184 GRVLSTFNL
+184 GRVLGIFNL
-193 QGEFIGIR
+193 QGQFVGIR
-201 ANPEVPL
+201 ANPEIPL
-208 WVKKKNKKAKE
+208 RIKQKGQKAK
-219 LQYLQAA
+219 
-226 RVPPCS
+226 
-232 KKNDKKTEELEE
+232 E
-244 LKYLQAAGVPLHPYI
+244 LKYLQAKGVPLHPYV

-268 QLWANDERYLLVI
+268 QLWANDEPYLLVI

-307 LPGVEGWQGASKS
+307 LPGVDGWQGTSAS

-328 RVLARAA
+328 RVLAKAS
-335 QLVLAFDSDIMAKK
+335 QLVFGFDSDIMAKK

-357 LSNAVMSQLG
+357 LSNAVMNHFE

-375 NWPQVLRTE
+375 NWPQLFRTN
-384 TTLDAKKYGLDDL
+384 TALATQKYGLDDL
-397 IGEWVRRGA
+397 LGEWTHQGW

-412 EKLLAP
+412 EQLLAP
-418 EQALMVKR
+418 ERALMVKR

-432 TPWTVESLPPLLTV
+432 TPWTVESLPDLLTV

-454 QSVKEWLTQEGVP
+454 QSVKEWFNQDGVP
-467 RRVIATTPGVGKTE
+467 RRVIATTAGVGKTE
-481 AVARGLFSK
+481 AVARQLFTK
-490 MQAWSATGHGVTAH
+490 MRRWEAAGHRLTAD
-504 QLQQQIQ
+504 QLQQEIQI
-511 VLEGRK
+511 LEARK
-517 NPLITEIE
+517 KVPLISEIE
-525 RYGLLKE
+525 RYGLIKE
-532 IREKRKELLHFYQ
+532 IREKRKQLLHFYQ
-545 ETLGGPLL
+545 ETLGGPVL
-553 ALFPNLQALYEFQ
+553 ALFTNLKALHECQ
-566 ARLRHLNGGVD
+566 ARLRHLNGGTD
-577 PNWLAIRVGREA
+577 PSWLAIRVGREA

-605 ICGHH
+605 VCAHH

-631 FWGQAGRCG
+631 FWGQEGRCG
-640 FLDSI
+640 FLDSL

-666 EITHFTQVIVDEDLP
+666 EITHFSQVIVDEDLP
-681 HHLFEVTEVGQHL
+681 HHLYEVTEVGQHL

-726 IELEVAQTRYRGAS
+726 TELEVAQTRYRGAS
-740 PQERLHISER
+740 PQERLYGGER
-750 VTDWIDQER
+750 VSDWIDQER
-759 IHPSLTRLRGLR
+759 IHSSLTHLRGLR

-799 DGPYLHQATYG
+799 NGPYLHQATYG
-810 EEQRLEFE
+810 EEQQLAFE

-827 LLETLVQGLVE
+827 LLETLVQGVME
-838 GLAGANLTFEAVLEP
+838 SLAGANLTFEAVLEP
-853 QNAASEGQR
+853 QNPASVDKITHANVLER
-862 TQIAPTASVRLHLY
+862 SAIAQTASIRLHLY
-876 RPHQHLIESLSQSR
+876 RPHQHLIEALAQSR
-890 ILNLDATPNRLLL
+890 VLNLDATPNRLLL
-903 QAFFPDIQ
+903 QAFFPDMQ

-916 CELNVEII
+916 CQLNIEII
-924 QFLSAPPGRIAD
+924 QFLCAPPGRISD
-936 ERLKDL
+936 KRLKDL
-942 IPALKVWAKQG
+942 IPALRVWAKKG
-953 PTLLMTHKKGAGL
+953 PTLLMTHKKGASIL
-966 LKQWTAQEPIEGLI
+966 EQSTAQEPIEGLI

-985 QGESFPASYYGYHDR
+985 QGESFPSGYYGYHDR
-1000 AFDDPRMKAAKTM
+1000 AFDDPAMKAAKTM

-1059 GPEGYELIEAS
+1059 GPEGYELIEANT
-1070 PDPLLG
+1070 DPLLG
-1076 ELIFQERSA
+1076 ELIYQERSA
-1085 ALIQAINRPRPAR
+1085 ALLQAINRPRPAR
-1098 RADKLRVIL
+1098 RADKLQVML

-1119 YVQVLGSVEELFG
+1119 YVQVVGSIEELFG

-1151 RHGEMILAYFIK
+1151 RHGETILAFFVK
-1163 YKTLPSAREI
+1163 YKRVPSAHEV

-1187 TRALAWFSAQVL
+1187 TRALAWFSAEVL
-1199 PHLPNETPSQNLLQQ
+1199 PNLPNETSSQELLQQ
-1214 ALAKAVQDFYSMDL
+1214 ALAKAVQDFYSIDL
-1228 VPRQEMLDEDALE
+1228 APQQEMLDEDALE
-1241 DYWIERY
+1241 DYWTDRY
-1248 RQGTA
+1248 RQGNV

-1276 IQSFI
+1276 IQPFL

-1291 RSLPP
+1291 RRLPL